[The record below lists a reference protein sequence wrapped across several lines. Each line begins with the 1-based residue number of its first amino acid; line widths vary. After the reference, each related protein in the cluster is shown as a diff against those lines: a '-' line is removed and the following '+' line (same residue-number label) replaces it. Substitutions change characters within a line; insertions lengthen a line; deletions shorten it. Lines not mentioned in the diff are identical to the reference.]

1 MKADLAQDA
10 NRDAGIKPAS
20 KFAVDLV
27 TSVGG
32 NLGSVGRSLTRL
44 GVNFNAV
51 DLSNPPDGSRPII
64 LPGVGAFGAVMASL
78 KEGDF
83 DQIIKSL
90 VLAGTPFLGVCVGMQ
105 VLFDSSEEAPGVS
118 GLGLVKGQVVKFT
131 KGKVPQTGWN
141 EVKPA
146 NNQKWPA
153 GFVYFVNSYYA
164 KPESET
170 VTLYEANYFGSF
182 CAAVSTENI
191 TAFQFHPEKSGE
203 FGESLLKRWVS
214 DVV

>member
-1 MKADLAQDA
+1 M
-10 NRDAGIKPAS
+10 NSP

-44 GVNFNAV
+44 GINFNAV
-51 DLSNPPDGSRPII
+51 DVSNPPDGTRPII

-78 KEGDF
+78 REGGF
-83 DQIIKSL
+83 DQAVKSL
-90 VLAGTPFLGVCVGMQ
+90 VQAGTPFLGVCVGMQ
-105 VLFDSSEEAPGVS
+105 ILFDCSEEAPGVA
-118 GLGLVKGQVVKFT
+118 GLGLVKGKVVKYT
-131 KGKVPQTGWN
+131 QGKVPQTGWN
-141 EVKPA
+141 EVRPVNGNSDGAKG
-146 NNQKWPA
+146 WPS

-164 KPESET
+164 KPENDSA
-170 VTLYEANYFGSF
+170 TLYEADYFGPF
-182 CAAVSTENI
+182 CAAVSTGNI